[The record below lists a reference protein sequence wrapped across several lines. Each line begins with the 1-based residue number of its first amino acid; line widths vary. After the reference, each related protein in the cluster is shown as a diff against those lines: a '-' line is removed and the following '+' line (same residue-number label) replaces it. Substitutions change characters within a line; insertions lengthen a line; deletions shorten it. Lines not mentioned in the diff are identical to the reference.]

1 MLVRVNEID
10 MPRPKGSG
18 NPALVKYQFKPEE
31 GDEPKTAQVFVRVTQ
46 EIKDKLMLMDSKDRA
61 NFLRAAIA
69 AALEN
74 QINN

>member
-1 MLVRVNEID
+1 MRVNEID

-18 NPALVKYQFKPEE
+18 NPALVKYQFKPE

-69 AALEN
+69 AALET
-74 QINN
+74 I